1 MFNSPPTLGTVQPSV
16 EPNRFVCYAYQ
27 VVLWGS
33 LLLMVALSRD
43 FGVTW
48 DEEVQQEYG
57 QLVFRYFASA
67 FDDQSALSFKNLY
80 LYGGMFDL
88 LCVLVQKVVP
98 ADPYVVRHGLNS
110 VVGWVGIVFCGKLA
124 SRLWGARAGLLAM
137 GLLALSPR
145 YFGDSMNNPKDVPFA
160 AMSAVTLYCLSKMQP
175 HAPYF
180 SRAGALQLA
189 IAVAL
194 AINARAGG
202 ILYLCYAAA
211 LVAFSMVRDKNLS
224 PRNVWSAGWQMALMS
239 AGAIVLGTTF
249 WPWAHTQPLLKP
261 FEALRDFARF
271 DASLFVL
278 YRGHYVSAEAS
289 PPDYSFYYLLITT
302 PPVVLV
308 GLVLGVV
315 AAMGSGHARFW
326 LVSLWVAVLFP
337 LMYVAIRGSTLYD
350 GIRHLLF
357 VYPPLVVLAV
367 AGWMTAF
374 RWTDGSSTRFVL
386 AAVLIA
392 GLLEPLVFQLRNH
405 PNQIVYFNQF
415 VGGPKGAFGRFE
427 LDYWGNS
434 LLQAVE
440 WTASAARHS
449 SRVLNISAGIP
460 DNVVKLDMS
469 RYAAAVR
476 FVDRDETPD
485 HLRIQLLRHSP
496 DQLAALIRQPGIIK
510 VVQTADGAPL
520 SIITSGSLYPS
531 IAKSLEP
538 K

>member
-1 MFNSPPTLGTVQPSV
+1 M
-16 EPNRFVCYAYQ
+16 RYAYP

-33 LLLMVALSRD
+33 LSLMVALSRD

-48 DEEVQQEYG
+48 DEDVQQEYG

-80 LYGGMFDL
+80 FYGGMFDL

-98 ADPYVVRHGLNS
+98 ADPYVVRHVINS
-110 VVGWVGIVFCGKLA
+110 VFGWLGIVFCGKLA
-124 SRLWGARAGLLAM
+124 SRLFGVRAGLLAM

-145 YFGDSMNNPKDVPFA
+145 YFGDSMNNPKDIPFA
-160 AMSAVTLYCLSKMQP
+160 AMSAVVLYCLSKIQP
-175 HAPYF
+175 HFPYL
-180 SRAGALQLA
+180 SRAGATRLA
-189 IAVAL
+189 VALAL

-202 ILYLCYAAA
+202 ILYLCYTAA
-211 LVAFSMVRDKNLS
+211 LIAVSMVRDKNLS
-224 PRNVWSAGWQMALMS
+224 PRNVWSAGWQLALIS
-239 AGAIVLGTTF
+239 AAAIVLGTTF
-249 WPWAHTQPLLKP
+249 WPWAHMQPLLKP
-261 FEALRDFARF
+261 FEALREFAKF

-278 YRGHYVSAEAS
+278 YRGQYVPADAL
-289 PPDYSFYYLLITT
+289 PPDYPFYYLLITT
-302 PPVVLV
+302 PPVVLI
-308 GLVLGVV
+308 GLVFGF
-315 AAMGSGHARFW
+315 AATIGSARERFW
-326 LVSLWVAVLFP
+326 LISLWVAVLFP

-357 VYPPLVVLAV
+357 VYPPLVVLAA
-367 AGWMTAF
+367 AGWMTLF

-415 VGGPKGAFGRFE
+415 VGGPRGAFGRFE

-449 SRVLNISAGIP
+449 SRVLNISAGTP
-460 DNVVKLDMS
+460 DNVVKLDAH
-469 RYAAAVR
+469 RYSAAVR
-476 FVDRDETPD
+476 FVNRDETPD

-496 DQLAALIRQPGIIK
+496 EQLAALIR
-510 VVQTADGAPL
+510 
-520 SIITSGSLYPS
+520 
-531 IAKSLEP
+531 
-538 K
+538 